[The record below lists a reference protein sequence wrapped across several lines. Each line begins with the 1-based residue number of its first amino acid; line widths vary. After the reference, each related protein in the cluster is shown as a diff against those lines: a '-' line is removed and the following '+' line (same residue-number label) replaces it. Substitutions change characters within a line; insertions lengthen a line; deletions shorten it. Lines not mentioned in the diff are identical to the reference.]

1 MSRRSEMQAAVRQ
14 AGAQSRRVDMTGAL
28 RDAGFTG
35 LIAFGVLLPLI
46 GFLTGVDGSNQL
58 VLTTRWP
65 LLFAIVAIIAA
76 CRFLYCFAITPW
88 LARRAQ
94 QPVRAASPAW
104 RDAIANWF
112 VPFGVAFLIL
122 YPVIVYL
129 TAGTSG
135 GQKWIDNFGIQILIY
150 VMLGWGL
157 NIVVGLAGLLDLGY
171 VAFYAVGAYSYALLA
186 TNFGLTFWILLPL
199 AGILASFWG
208 VLLGFPVLR
217 LRGDYLAIVTLAFG
231 EIIRLVIINWQS
243 LTGGPNGVSG
253 IPRPSFFGIPLTPSP
268 DGLAAKLGIEF
279 SPTHRIVFLF
289 YLILALALLTN
300 WVTIRLRRLPIGR
313 AWEALREDEV
323 ACRALGINIT
333 TTKLT
338 AFATGA
344 MFGGFAGAFFATR
357 QGFISPESF
366 TFQESALV
374 LAIVV
379 LGGMGSQLG
388 VALAAL
394 TLIGGFELFR
404 GLEQYRMLVF
414 GIAMV
419 VLMIWRPRGIIGHRA
434 PTVYLKQAQAISS
447 DLVKEGHG

>member
-1 MSRRSEMQAAVRQ
+1 MARPTDPAARAPKAAAAAPYGVAFILKKSLISALVALVLFSLMIGIRTEAGPEGQLIYWTRFGDLAALVAAVFFGSIIVELLRQ
-14 AGAQSRRVDMTGAL
+14 WIGPSKSISLIPESAKGAVDTAGRFLAPAL
-28 RDAGFTG
+28 LVFA
-35 LIAFGVLLPLI
+35 LLVPVIFYDQRYILDLGI
-46 GFLTGVDGSNQL
+46 L
-58 VLTTRWP
+58 VLT
-65 LLFAIVAIIAA
+65 
-76 CRFLYCFAITPW
+76 
-88 LARRAQ
+88 
-94 QPVRAASPAW
+94 
-104 RDAIANWF
+104 
-112 VPFGVAFLIL
+112 
-122 YPVIVYL
+122 
-129 TAGTSG
+129 
-135 GQKWIDNFGIQILIY
+135 Y

-186 TNFGLTFWILLPL
+186 TTFGLSFWACLPL
-199 AGILASFWG
+199 AGILAAFWG

-231 EIIRLVIINWQS
+231 EIIRLILLNWQHV
-243 LTGGPNGVSG
+243 TGGPNGITG
-253 IPRPSFFGIPLTPSP
+253 IPRPSFFGIPLTNTD
-268 DGLAAKLGIEF
+268 DGLAALLGIEF
-279 SPTHRIVFLF
+279 STTHRVVFLF

-323 ACRALGINIT
+323 ACRSLGINTT

-366 TFQESALV
+366 TFHESALV

-394 TLIGGFELFR
+394 AMIGGFELFR
-404 GLEQYRMLVF
+404 GLEQFRMLVF
-414 GIAMV
+414 GSAMV
-419 VLMIWRPRGIIGHRA
+419 LLMIWRPRGLIGHRA
-434 PTVYLKQAQAISS
+434 PSVFLEKPTQISS
-447 DLVKEGHG
+447 TVVKEGHG

>member
-1 MSRRSEMQAAVRQ
+1 MPQKATHASRTAGIPALLKTAVINALIALVLFSLMIGIRTEAGSDGQLTYWTRFGELASIVAAVFGGSIVIELLRQ
-14 AGAQSRRVDMTGAL
+14 WIGPTGAEKL
-28 RDAGFTG
+28 VPPALQSGMSFVGRYLAPALLIFT
-35 LIAFGVLLPLI
+35 LLVPVIFYDQRYILDLAI
-46 GFLTGVDGSNQL
+46 L
-58 VLTTRWP
+58 VLT
-65 LLFAIVAIIAA
+65 
-76 CRFLYCFAITPW
+76 
-88 LARRAQ
+88 
-94 QPVRAASPAW
+94 
-104 RDAIANWF
+104 
-112 VPFGVAFLIL
+112 
-122 YPVIVYL
+122 
-129 TAGTSG
+129 
-135 GQKWIDNFGIQILIY
+135 Y

-157 NIVVGLAGLLDLGY
+157 NVVVGLAGLLDLGY

-186 TNFGLTFWILLPL
+186 TNFGWSFWVCLPL
-199 AGILASFWG
+199 AGILAAFWG

-231 EIIRLVIINWQS
+231 EIIRLVIINWQE
-243 LTGGPNGVSG
+243 LTGGPNGVSS
-253 IPRPSFFGIPLTPSP
+253 IPRPSFFGIPLDNS
-268 DGLAAKLGIEF
+268 DNGLAARLGIEY

-323 ACRALGINIT
+323 ACRALGINTT

-394 TLIGGFELFR
+394 AMIGGFELFR
-404 GLEQYRMLVF
+404 GLETYRMLVF
-414 GIAMV
+414 GMAMV
-419 VLMIWRPRGIIGHRA
+419 LIMIWRPRGLIGHRA
-434 PTVYLKQAQAISS
+434 PTVYLTKAQAISS

>member
-1 MSRRSEMQAAVRQ
+1 MSRRSNMRD
-14 AGAQSRRVDMTGAL
+14 GAPDQCVDMARAL
-28 RDAGFTG
+28 RDAGFTA
-35 LIAFGVLLPLI
+35 LLAFGLFLPLI
-46 GFLTGVDGSNQL
+46 GFQTVTNIRNDLI
-58 VLTTRWP
+58 LTTRWP
-65 LLFAIVAIIAA
+65 LLFAIVAVVGAGRLAFSLVFEPWLKQRTLRPVAA
-76 CRFLYCFAITPW
+76 APAGWRAVFAKWFTPFAIG
-88 LARRAQ
+88 
-94 QPVRAASPAW
+94 
-104 RDAIANWF
+104 F
-112 VPFGVAFLIL
+112 
-122 YPVIVYL
+122 VIVYPPL
-129 TAGTSG
+129 VVALNGFG
-135 GQKWIDNFGIQILIY
+135 GAVKWIDNFGIQILIY

-186 TNFGLTFWILLPL
+186 TNFGLSFWVCLPL
-199 AGILASFWG
+199 AGILAAFWG

-253 IPRPSFFGIPLTPSP
+253 IPRPSFFGIPLTPGD
-268 DGLAAKLGIEF
+268 DGLAARLGIEF

-323 ACRALGINIT
+323 ACRALGINTT

-394 TLIGGFELFR
+394 TMIGGFELFR
-404 GLEQYRMLVF
+404 GFDQYRMLVF
-414 GIAMV
+414 GVAMV
-419 VLMIWRPRGIIGHRA
+419 LLMIWRPRGLIGHRA
-434 PTVYLKQAQAISS
+434 PTVFLRHSQEISS

>member
-1 MSRRSEMQAAVRQ
+1 VARPTDPAARAPKAAAAAPHGVAFILRKSLISALVALVLFSLMIGVRTEAGPEGQLIYWTRFGDLAALVAAVFFGSIIVELLRQ
-14 AGAQSRRVDMTGAL
+14 WIGPSKSISLVPESAKGAVDTLGRFFAPAL
-28 RDAGFTG
+28 LVFA
-35 LIAFGVLLPLI
+35 LLVPVIFYDQRYILDLGI
-46 GFLTGVDGSNQL
+46 L
-58 VLTTRWP
+58 VLTY
-65 LLFAIVAIIAA
+65 I
-76 CRFLYCFAITPW
+76 
-88 LARRAQ
+88 
-94 QPVRAASPAW
+94 
-104 RDAIANWF
+104 
-112 VPFGVAFLIL
+112 
-122 YPVIVYL
+122 
-129 TAGTSG
+129 
-135 GQKWIDNFGIQILIY
+135 
-150 VMLGWGL
+150 MLGWGL

-186 TNFGLTFWILLPL
+186 TTFGLSFWACLPL
-199 AGILASFWG
+199 AGILAAFWG

-231 EIIRLVIINWQS
+231 EIIRLILLNWQHV
-243 LTGGPNGVSG
+243 TGGPNGITG
-253 IPRPSFFGIPLTPSP
+253 IPRPSFFGIPLTNTD
-268 DGLAAKLGIEF
+268 DGLAALLGIEF
-279 SPTHRIVFLF
+279 STTHRVVFLF

-323 ACRALGINIT
+323 ACRSLGINTT

-366 TFQESALV
+366 TFHESALV

-394 TLIGGFELFR
+394 TMIGGFELFR
-404 GLEQYRMLVF
+404 GLEQFRMLVF
-414 GIAMV
+414 GSAMV
-419 VLMIWRPRGIIGHRA
+419 LLMIWRPRGLIGHRA
-434 PTVYLKQAQAISS
+434 PSVFLEKPTQISS
-447 DLVKEGHG
+447 SMVKEGHG

>member
-1 MSRRSEMQAAVRQ
+1 MARTTDPVARPSATPTHGVAFILKKSFISALVALVLFSLMIGVRTEAGPTGQLIYWTRFGDLAMLVVGVFAGSILVELLRGSIRPTTFAFMVPSSVGGTLNKLRRFVAP
-14 AGAQSRRVDMTGAL
+14 AL
-28 RDAGFTG
+28 LVFT
-35 LIAFGVLLPLI
+35 
-46 GFLTGVDGSNQL
+46 FLVPVIFYDQRYILDLGIL
-58 VLTTRWP
+58 VLT
-65 LLFAIVAIIAA
+65 
-76 CRFLYCFAITPW
+76 
-88 LARRAQ
+88 
-94 QPVRAASPAW
+94 
-104 RDAIANWF
+104 
-112 VPFGVAFLIL
+112 
-122 YPVIVYL
+122 
-129 TAGTSG
+129 
-135 GQKWIDNFGIQILIY
+135 Y

-157 NIVVGLAGLLDLGY
+157 NVVVGLAGLLDLGY

-186 TNFGLTFWILLPL
+186 TTFGLSFWVCLPL
-199 AGILASFWG
+199 AGILAAFWG

-231 EIIRLVIINWQS
+231 EIIRLILLNWQKV
-243 LTGGPNGVSG
+243 TGGPNGITG
-253 IPRPSFFGIPLTPSP
+253 IPRPTFFGIPLTNTE
-268 DGLAAKLGIEF
+268 DGLAAKLGIAF

-323 ACRALGINIT
+323 ACRALGINT
-333 TTKLT
+333 TKTKLT

-388 VALAAL
+388 VAIAAVAM
-394 TLIGGFELFR
+394 IGGFELFR
-404 GLEQYRMLVF
+404 GFEQFRMLVF
-414 GIAMV
+414 GSAMV
-419 VLMIWRPRGIIGHRA
+419 LLMIWRPRGLIGHRA
-434 PTVYLKQAQAISS
+434 PTVFLKKPAEISS
-447 DLVKEGHG
+447 TLVKEGQG

>member
-1 MSRRSEMQAAVRQ
+1 VISAFVALVLFSLMIGVRTEAGPTGQLIYWTRFGDLASIVAVVFVGSIAIELLRQ
-14 AGAQSRRVDMTGAL
+14 WWGPSPIGDAIPPSAQKALGLAGKAIPPLLLVFAL
-28 RDAGFTG
+28 
-35 LIAFGVLLPLI
+35 LLPVVFYDQRYVI
-46 GFLTGVDGSNQL
+46 DTGIQ
-58 VLTTRWP
+58 VLT
-65 LLFAIVAIIAA
+65 
-76 CRFLYCFAITPW
+76 
-88 LARRAQ
+88 
-94 QPVRAASPAW
+94 
-104 RDAIANWF
+104 
-112 VPFGVAFLIL
+112 
-122 YPVIVYL
+122 
-129 TAGTSG
+129 
-135 GQKWIDNFGIQILIY
+135 Y

-157 NIVVGLAGLLDLGY
+157 NVVVGLAGLLDLGY

-186 TNFGLTFWILLPL
+186 TNFELSFWVCLPL
-199 AGILASFWG
+199 AGVLAACWG
-208 VLLGFPVLR
+208 VMLGFPVLR

-231 EIIRLVIINWQS
+231 EIIRLVLVNWQS

-253 IPRPSFFGIPLTPSP
+253 IPRPSFFGIPLTPGD
-268 DGLAAKLGIEF
+268 DGLAARLGIEF
-279 SPTHRIVFLF
+279 SPTQRIVFLF
-289 YLILALALLTN
+289 YVILAMALLTN

-338 AFATGA
+338 AFAIGA

-404 GLEQYRMLVF
+404 GFDQYRMLVF
-414 GIAMV
+414 GMAMV
-419 VLMIWRPRGIIGHRA
+419 LLMIWRPRGLIGHRA
-434 PTVYLKQAQAISS
+434 PTVFLRQSTAISS
-447 DLVKEGHG
+447 KLAREGRG